1 MLDQAKRIHLIGI
14 GGIGL
19 SGLAKLL
26 LAQGKV
32 LSGSD
37 LQETPMTQDLEK
49 RGIKIH
55 YGHHL
60 INLDQEVDL
69 IIYSSA
75 VPEINVERAWAKERG
90 IPERTYAQA
99 LGEFSKQYSTI
110 VVTGTHGKS
119 TTTAMLGLMLEAAGY
134 DPTVLVGSLVPTFK
148 EGNIRIGKS
157 RFFVVE
163 GCEYQANMLNLHPES
178 IVLTNIEMDH
188 PDFYRDID
196 HVRNTF
202 KEFVDRL
209 LGDGLVVM
217 NADDPESR
225 KLISD
230 RSVTFGFDQ
239 SAQYRLEGNQ
249 VYRKEDGEKALG
261 SFTLK
266 IPGDFNKH
274 NALAATAAAMELGVP
289 FEICK
294 QTVEAFTGI
303 WRRFE
308 HVGVVGG
315 VEVISDYG
323 HHPTAMLS
331 TVEAAQAFY
340 PDRRIVL
347 AFQPHQHARTKSLY
361 HEFVQAFSK
370 MMVPTILVE
379 VYDVAGRN
387 EDQSISSNQI
397 VKEVGR
403 ENLVFAKDLVEAE
416 RLIRETIKPNDLLI
430 VMGAGDIDS
439 VARKLGKG

>member
-1 MLDQAKRIHLIGI
+1 MLDQAKRIHMIGI

-26 LAQGKV
+26 LAQGKI
-32 LSGSD
+32 LTGSD
-37 LQETPMTQDLEK
+37 LQETPITKDLEK

-60 INLDQEVDL
+60 VNLDQDVDL
-69 IIYSSA
+69 VIYSSA
-75 VPEINVERAWAKERG
+75 VPETNIERSWAKERG

-99 LGEFSKQYSTI
+99 LGEFSRQYSTI

-119 TTTAMLGLMLEAAGY
+119 TTTAMLGLILEAAGY
-134 DPTVLVGSLVPTFK
+134 DPTVLVGSLVPSFK
-148 EGNIRIGKS
+148 DGNIRIGKS

-196 HVRNTF
+196 HVRGTF

-209 LGDGLVVM
+209 SGDGLVVM
-217 NADDPESR
+217 NADDLESR

-239 SAQYRLEGNQ
+239 SAQYRLVGND
-249 VYRKEDGEKALG
+249 VYRKEDGETSIG

-274 NALAATAAAMELGVP
+274 NALAATTAAMELGIP

-294 QTVEAFTGI
+294 QTIESFTGV

-308 HVGVVGG
+308 HVGMFGE

-347 AFQPHQHARTKSLY
+347 VFQPHQHARTKSLY

-370 MMVPTILVE
+370 MTVPTILVE

-397 VKEVGR
+397 VQEVAR
-403 ENLVFAKDLVEAE
+403 ENLVFAKDLDEAE
-416 RLIRETIKPNDLLI
+416 TMIRETVKSNDLLI

-439 VARKLGKG
+439 VARKLVKG

>member
-1 MLDQAKRIHLIGI
+1 MLDQAKHIHMIGI

-26 LAQGKV
+26 LAQGKI
-32 LSGSD
+32 LTGSD
-37 LQETPMTQDLEK
+37 LQETPLTQDLEK
-49 RGIKIH
+49 RGVKIH

-60 INLDQEVDL
+60 VNLDQEVDL
-69 IIYSSA
+69 VIYSSA
-75 VPEINVERAWAKERG
+75 VPETNVERAWAKERG
-90 IPERTYAQA
+90 IAERTYAQA

-134 DPTVLVGSLVPTFK
+134 DPTVLVGSLVPSFK
-148 EGNIRIGKS
+148 DGNIRIGTS

-209 LGDGLVVM
+209 SGDGLVVM

-230 RSVTFGFDQ
+230 RSVTFGFDEH
-239 SAQYRLEGNQ
+239 AQYRLVGSE
-249 VYRKEDGEKALG
+249 VYRTEDGEMPVG

-274 NALAATAAAMELGVP
+274 NALAATTAAMELGVP

-308 HVGVVGG
+308 HVGMFGD

-323 HHPTAMLS
+323 HHPTAVLS

-361 HEFVQAFSK
+361 HEFVEVFSK
-370 MMVPTILVE
+370 LTVPTILVE

-397 VKEVGR
+397 VQEVAR
-403 ENLVFAKDLVEAE
+403 EQLVFAKDLDEAD
-416 RLIRETIKPNDLLI
+416 RLIRQTVKPNDLLI

-439 VARKLGKG
+439 VARKLVKG